1 MKFVLE
7 YSIGELRAQLD
18 PKSAELAD
26 MRGKVEVSGGGRR
39 VRSFL
44 VLHAGEEAMLGKE
57 QLHS

>member
-26 MRGKVEVSGGGRR
+26 MRGKVEVRGGG
-39 VRSFL
+39 SS
-44 VLHAGEEAMLGKE
+44 VLSSVLLYAGARG
-57 QLHS
+57 SVSACTAT